1 MKLLIANGRVVDPAN
16 RLNHILDLLIVDGK
30 IAKVGAKLF
39 DMLPAA
45 KDAQII
51 DASGKL
57 VVPGLMDLHTHLR
70 EPGYEYKETV
80 KTGTAAAAAGGF
92 TTICVMPNT
101 KPVNDNQSVTEFIL
115 DKAQKEGIVNVC
127 PIGAITKESQGEEL
141 AEIAELKAAGCVA
154 VSDDGRP
161 VMNSEVMRRAMEY
174 AKIFDLR
181 VIDHCEDLSLSEG
194 GVMHEGRISTQL
206 GLKGIPAASEEV
218 MVARDLIL
226 AEQTG
231 AHLHLAHISTAGSVR
246 MIREAKARSVRVT
259 GEACPHHFTLTHEA
273 LMDFDANKK
282 MNPPLRTKADVE
294 AIIEGLRDGSLDA
307 IATDHAPHAPEEK
320 LQELESAPFG
330 VIGLETAWP
339 LAYALVTSGMLSLEE
354 VVARLTIHPARIIK
368 SDRGTLS
375 EGVVA
380 DVTLIDPDE
389 TWVVDSGEF
398 QSKSKNT
405 PFMGWKMRGRVLKT
419 IVGGKVV
426 WSAVSK
432 I

>member
-1 MKLLIANGRVVDPAN
+1 MKLLIVNGRVVDPAN
-16 RLNHILDLLIVDGK
+16 RLDNILDLLIVDGK
-30 IAKVGAKLF
+30 ITRVGAKLL
-39 DMLPAA
+39 DTLPTT

-101 KPVNDNQSVTEFIL
+101 NPVNDNQSVTEFIL
-115 DKAQKEGIVNVC
+115 EKAQKEGIVNVC
-127 PIGAITKESQGEEL
+127 PIGAITKRSQGQEL
-141 AEIAELKAAGCVA
+141 AEIAELKMAGCVA
-154 VSDDGRP
+154 ISDDGRP

-174 AKIFDLR
+174 AKTFDLP
-181 VIDHCEDLSLSEG
+181 VIDHCEDLNLSEG
-194 GVMHEGRISTQL
+194 GVMHEGHISTQL
-206 GLKGIPAASEEV
+206 GLKGIPSASEEV

-246 MIREAKARSVRVT
+246 MIREAKARSLRVT
-259 GEACPHHFTLTHEA
+259 AEACPHHFTLTHEA

-294 AIIEGLRDGSLDA
+294 AIIEGLRDGTLDA

-339 LAYALVTSGMLSLEE
+339 LSYALVTSGALPLEIM
-354 VVARLTIHPARIIK
+354 VARLTINPARIIQ

-375 EGVVA
+375 EGAMA
-380 DVTLIDPDE
+380 DVTIIDPEE
-389 TWVVDSGEF
+389 TWVVDSGEL

-405 PFMGWKMRGRVLKT
+405 PFVGWKMKGRAIKT

-426 WSAVSK
+426 WTAVSK
-432 I
+432 R

>member
-1 MKLLIANGRVVDPAN
+1 MKFLIANGRIVDPAN
-16 RLNHILDLLIVDGK
+16 RLNHLLDLLIVDGK
-30 IAKVGAKLF
+30 ISKVGAKLS
-39 DMLPAA
+39 DALGAA

-57 VVPGLMDLHTHLR
+57 VVPGLIDLHTHLR
-70 EPGYEYKETV
+70 EPGYEYKETI
-80 KTGTAAAAAGGF
+80 KTGTASAAAGGF

-115 DKAQKEGIVNVC
+115 DKAQKEGMVNVC
-127 PIGAITKESQGEEL
+127 PIGAITKGSLGQEL
-141 AEIAELKAAGCVA
+141 AEIAELKAAGCVGI
-154 VSDDGRP
+154 SDDGRP

-174 AKIFDLR
+174 AKTFDLP
-181 VIDHCEDLSLSEG
+181 VIDHCEDLSLSDG

-206 GLKGIPAASEEV
+206 GLKGIPMASEEV

-246 MIREAKARSVRVT
+246 MIREAKARSLRVT
-259 GEACPHHFTLTHEA
+259 AEACPHHFTLTHEA
-273 LMDFDANKK
+273 LMDFDGNKK

-294 AIIEGLRDGSLDA
+294 AIIEGLRDGTLDA

-320 LQELESAPFG
+320 LQEFESAPFG

-354 VVARLTIHPARIIK
+354 VVARLTVNPARIIK
-368 SDRGTLS
+368 CDRGTLS
-375 EGVVA
+375 EGAVA

-389 TWVVDSGEF
+389 TWVVDPGEL

-405 PFMGWKMRGRVLKT
+405 PFAGWKMRGRVLKT

>member
-1 MKLLIANGRVVDPAN
+1 MKLLITNGRMVDPAN
-16 RLNHILDLLIVDGK
+16 RLNNILDLLIVDGK
-30 IAKVGAKLF
+30 IAKVGAKL
-39 DMLPAA
+39 LESLGTA
-45 KDAQII
+45 KDSQII

-57 VVPGLMDLHTHLR
+57 VLPGLIDLHTHLR
-70 EPGYEYKETV
+70 EPGFEYKETI

-101 KPVNDNQSVTEFIL
+101 NPVNDNQSVTEFIM
-115 DKAQKEGIVNVC
+115 DKARKEGMVNVC
-127 PIGAITKESQGEEL
+127 PIGAITKGSLGQEL

-161 VMNSEVMRRAMEY
+161 VMNSEMMRRAMEY
-174 AKIFDLR
+174 AKTFDLP

-218 MVARDLIL
+218 IVARDLIL
-226 AEQTG
+226 AQQTG
-231 AHLHLAHISTAGSVR
+231 AHLHLAHISTSGSVR
-246 MIREAKARSVRVT
+246 MIREAKTRFLRVT
-259 GEACPHHFTLTHEA
+259 AEACPHHFTLTHEA
-273 LMDFDANKK
+273 LMEFDANKK

-294 AIIEGLRDGSLDA
+294 AVIQGLRDGTLDA
-307 IATDHAPHAPEEK
+307 VATDHAPHAPEEK

-330 VIGLETAWP
+330 IIGLETAWP
-339 LAYALVTSGMLSLEE
+339 LAYALVTTGMLSLEE
-354 VVARLTIHPARIIK
+354 VVAKLTVNAARIIK

-375 EGVVA
+375 EGAVA
-380 DVTLIDPDE
+380 DVTIIDPDE
-389 TWVVDSGEF
+389 TWVVDSDEL
-398 QSKSKNT
+398 QSKSRNT
-405 PFMGWKMRGRVLKT
+405 PFVGWKMKGRVQKT
-419 IVGGKVV
+419 IVGGKMV